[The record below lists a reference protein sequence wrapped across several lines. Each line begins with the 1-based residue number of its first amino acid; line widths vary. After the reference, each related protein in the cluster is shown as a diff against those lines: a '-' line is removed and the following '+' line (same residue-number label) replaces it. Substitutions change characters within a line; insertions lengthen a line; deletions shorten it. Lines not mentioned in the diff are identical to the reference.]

1 MKSRYFFF
9 ILVAAALAYLL
20 LSNASL
26 RASLDAAIV
35 ALIKPVL
42 ILIVGIIVEPSFVYS
57 ASALMFV
64 VAIGLCLYYQFAV
77 VGPRLLMFRKL
88 QAAVRSLRLPERAAP
103 DQRFE
108 ALRSLGDALR
118 SAQMFLSA
126 WALFQSDFAASA
138 RIPNHP
144 FRYFAASDPDAEA
157 TDNRG
162 FMSALP
168 GYFTS
173 VGLILTFLGLVIAL
187 YFAAKGFRS
196 GNMDEARQSIL
207 QLLNASAFKFIT
219 SVAALGCSLFISVF
233 HRFVQSRIRYESVRT
248 IATIDAY
255 IAAWRDVEM
264 LTLGPIKI
272 AAAQDM
278 SVNMQAM
285 LDALA
290 KLTAEMQHLAA
301 RIPAATAAPSHVEH

>member
-1 MKSRYFFF
+1 MKSRYFFL
-9 ILVAAALAYLL
+9 ILVIVATAYLL
-20 LSNASL
+20 VANASL
-26 RASLDAAIV
+26 RASLDATIV

-42 ILIVGIIVEPSFVYS
+42 ILIVGIIVEPTFVYS
-57 ASALMFV
+57 ASTLMFI
-64 VAIGLCLYYQFAV
+64 VAIGLCVYYQFAV
-77 VGPRLLMFRKL
+77 VGPRLLTFRRL
-88 QAAVRSLRLPERAAP
+88 QAAVRSLQLPEEASS
-103 DQRFE
+103 DQRFK
-108 ALRSLGDALR
+108 ALRSLGDVL
-118 SAQMFLSA
+118 SNAQMFLSA

-144 FRYFAASDPDAEA
+144 FRYFAASDSDAEA

-219 SVAALGCSLFISVF
+219 SVAALFCSLFISVF
-233 HRFVQSRIRYESVRT
+233 HRFVQSHIRYESVRT

-264 LTLGPIKI
+264 LTLGPMKI

-285 LDALA
+285 LEALT

-301 RIPAATAAPSHVEH
+301 RIPSGSIALSHVEH